1 MLIMK
6 KYFFLVIT
14 IFLLTPIQLSAINPN
29 SLKKYPYQLITTDYG
44 ILNEANLKRYVDGII
59 PKPFNW
65 DITGFDYWQCFPTKN
80 VTVWYDKGTYDP
92 DDKVVRSDPHIR
104 IKASPMVIHEYEPRR
119 NFSIDYAKEKVAAWK
134 RLMKN
139 QQYVCIG
146 GAFAGTHKKLKNGQ
160 EITEHGW
167 IFENLKTKKGCDSYF
182 SGWCR

>member
-1 MLIMK
+1 MVK
-6 KYFFLVIT
+6 KYLFLVIT
-14 IFLLTPIQLSAINPN
+14 IFLLTPMQLFAIGQN

-80 VTVWYDKGTYDP
+80 VTVWYDQGTYDSY
-92 DDKVVRSDPHIR
+92 DKVVRSDPHIS
-104 IKASPMVIHEYEPRR
+104 IKVSPMVTHEYEPRR

-146 GAFAGTHKKLKNGQ
+146 GAFAGTHKKIVDGR

-167 IFENLKTKKGCDSYF
+167 VFENLKTKKGCDSYF
-182 SGWCR
+182 SGWCN

>member
-1 MLIMK
+1 MK
-6 KYFFLVIT
+6 KYLVIT
-14 IFLLTPIQLSAINPN
+14 IFLLTPIQLFAISPI

-92 DDKVVRSDPHIR
+92 YDKVVRSDPHIT
-104 IKASPMVIHEYEPRR
+104 IKAAPTVTHEYEPRR
-119 NFSIDYAKEKVAAWK
+119 NFSIDYAKEKVAVWK

-146 GAFAGTHKKLKNGQ
+146 GAFAGTHKKSENEKSIL
-160 EITEHGW
+160 EHGW
-167 IFENLKTKKGCDSYF
+167 MFENLKTKAGCDSYF
-182 SGWCR
+182 SGWCD